1 MTLAARQSSGDRL
14 ATWLRPSHVTS
25 NICIDRS
32 AKQLRCLV
40 PSSLRSSAPGHAGR

>member
-14 ATWLRPSHVTS
+14 ATWLRPSHLTS

-40 PSSLRSSAPGHAGR
+40 PVALRAPAPGHAGR